1 MRLIFLL
8 RYKQRGAVVNIF
20 KSIISPAE
28 LNVQYSIV
36 LHKRVLELKTLL
48 SPIILKHNLLKR
60 YGSTFD
66 GGYVIP
72 KIAIEKSHF
81 LISGGIETNN
91 DFEIE
96 LAKLGMVGVQID
108 NSIDSA
114 PKVHKN
120 LTFIR
125 ATLGKKSEFDLEKT
139 ISKYPIGKKGILKLD
154 IEGAE
159 YETLKNI
166 NDLGRFNAIIIEFH
180 NMYRITDEG
189 FWKGYK
195 KLLKRLNRNFNVVYM
210 NANNCC
216 GFTIIGGIPIPNV
229 VEITFIRKDLLK
241 KKDYLVTQL
250 NKTTFN
256 NQNYSDRAPLDIS
269 FFIPSEII
277 K

>member
-1 MRLIFLL
+1 
-8 RYKQRGAVVNIF
+8 
-20 KSIISPAE
+20 
-28 LNVQYSIV
+28 
-36 LHKRVLELKTLL
+36 VLELKTLL
-48 SPIILKHNLLKR
+48 NPIILKSNLLKR

-96 LAKLGMVGVQID
+96 LAKMGIVGVQID

-114 PKVHKN
+114 PRAHKN

-125 ATLGKKSEFDLEKT
+125 ATLGKKSEFDLEKM
-139 ISKYPIGKKGILKLD
+139 ISKYPINQKGVLKLD

-159 YETLKNI
+159 YDTLKNI

-180 NMYRITDEG
+180 NLYRISEEG
-189 FWKGYK
+189 FWKNYK
-195 KLLKRLNRNFNVVYM
+195 QLLKRLNRNFYLVYM
-210 NANNCC
+210 AANNCC
-216 GFTIIGGIPIPNV
+216 GFTIIGGVPIPNV
-229 VEITFIRKDLLK
+229 MEITFANKNLLR
-241 KKDYLVTQL
+241 KKDYLITQL

-269 FFIPSEII
+269 FFMPSEVL